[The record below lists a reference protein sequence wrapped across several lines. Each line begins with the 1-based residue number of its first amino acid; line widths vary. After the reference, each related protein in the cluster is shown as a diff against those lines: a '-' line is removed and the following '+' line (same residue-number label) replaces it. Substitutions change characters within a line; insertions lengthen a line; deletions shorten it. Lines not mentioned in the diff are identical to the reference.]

1 MPNLRVI
8 KETLKRNRDFVDF
21 STDGGHI
28 INMII
33 LTMLEQ
39 KHDFKSFASDIQG
52 SNRNPNN
59 PPGGFIPD
67 YFSLMF
73 STIYRVS
80 MGLHVSYS
88 RLFNGCA
95 RDYGAPEPF
104 GINLAFDKYGDP
116 ARRKTMTRDERNPT
130 TFYNMLRAN
139 LNTIWADG
147 TLVPIVVD
155 FAFMLS
161 RDSGNIAALKE
172 QFVICKNKET
182 YADPGKSAR
191 RIYGAFDKSGQAVNR
206 VDIIEK
212 NGNEDRVYIDGVD
225 IFTGMGNITVSGNI
239 DAVNVKYGDIL
250 EEKYELASNILN
262 NQIALCRAKI
272 KSLIATKRTA
282 VMKTENNPRGTAF
295 NPDNPIRYCDNDE
308 NITAITD
315 MNPYTDKELIKNI
328 GAQFLK
334 KKGADNLTACSCKR
348 AINYLK
354 VDGSTVTY
362 GGPDRPCLYWTHDQL
377 AAAFAIINR
386 IPVFLEGPLNHN
398 HYLYLPPAAAPPVG
412 ILAAAAAAAT
422 SARGAAAAAATS
434 AIDAAAA
441 AATSARAAAAAA
453 ARAAA
458 AAVSQR
464 PPHIAAFVAP
474 PQPPPRAQ
482 SQRSSSRQRSSS
494 KSRRLQASTGGTRAS
509 SLQKN
514 SMSVERQVTV
524 KQAGGAPCTRESLVE
539 LVEAT
544 TPDQK
549 ARILRELNTTG
560 ATQNDCLK
568 VMVSEMLNSN
578 SSIFDMELLIRN
590 ITHILSNR
598 HGIEGIEV
606 TVSLLEQI
614 STDFE
619 NVLRM
624 YNEQLIDPDYNE
636 YEIEIFRYKNITGGR
651 NPALELIIYRTKS
664 EHLGLSYHILV
675 GNPTKNE
682 VLVIHRINMVNELDK
697 LLAPSYNDDDIKND
711 RENKDVLLREGII
724 LREDIIRLAEAQKKN
739 KKFSSI
745 FCLSGVILLS
755 ALLTGIGSYYI
766 VHQGGANT
774 PSPRTAKNM
783 VGEDLLNIFAKNVGV
798 SPIQGKHTYKN
809 TIDLFRDITIRFSN
823 NNETHKYIGEYIRF
837 GSIFVLEFLYT
848 ILITE
853 FHFSVFVEPSEP
865 FLIKKNISGK
875 DMGGYVTHEL
885 VLFIKNLVDY
895 IVNNTTEPHLFGA
908 AIFLPDILY
917 DLDQQPLIKDLHAF
931 MNCFQDYYSDYQGF
945 YDKRRFEAIATS
957 EREACMGIV
966 RAIVNKTKHDVKML
980 NKEIAHM
987 SEGDLYKYLSEHF
1000 PEGYLETN
1008 IKRADILTKNIYTPP
1023 STGMSKSNTSATT
1036 ETTLKNRNPFDVK
1049 YNKYA
1054 KKPFNSGSRWNR
1066 GAMVSAR
1073 GGRKTRRRRRR

>member
-1 MPNLRVI
+1 MAVPNLRVI
-8 KETLKRNRDFVDF
+8 KERVKGNRDFVDF

-52 SNRNPNN
+52 SNRNPIN

-73 STIYRVS
+73 STIYRMS

-104 GINLAFDKYGDP
+104 GMKLAFNKYGDP
-116 ARRKTMTRDERNPT
+116 ARRITMTRDENNPT
-130 TFYNMLRAN
+130 TFYNQLRTH
-139 LNTIWADG
+139 LNSIWGDG

-161 RDSGNIAALKE
+161 RDSGNIEALQKH
-172 QFVICKNKET
+172 FVICKNKET

-282 VMKTENNPRGTAF
+282 VMTTGNNPYGTAF
-295 NPDNPIRYCDNDE
+295 NPGNSIKYCDNDE
-308 NITAITD
+308 NISTITR
-315 MNPYTDKELIKNI
+315 MNPYTDNELIKNI

-386 IPVFLEGPLNHN
+386 IPVFLESPQHDNHQ
-398 HYLYLPPAAAPPVG
+398 LYLPPAAAAAYMSPP
-412 ILAAAAAAAT
+412 LPAP
-422 SARGAAAAAATS
+422 
-434 AIDAAAA
+434 
-441 AATSARAAAAAA
+441 A
-453 ARAAA
+453 ARAAGIT
-458 AAVSQR
+458 QR
-464 PPHIAAFVAP
+464 
-474 PQPPPRAQ
+474 RG
-482 SQRSSSRQRSSS
+482 SLT
-494 KSRRLQASTGGTRAS
+494 RRGGTRAS
-509 SLQKN
+509 SLQIN

-524 KQAGGAPCTRESLVE
+524 KQAGGAQCTRQSLVD

-549 ARILRELNTTG
+549 ARILRELNTKGT
-560 ATQNDCLK
+560 TQNDCLK
-568 VMVSEMLNSN
+568 NMVSEMLNSN

-590 ITHILSNR
+590 IKHILSNK
-598 HGIEGIEV
+598 HIKQGIGG

-624 YNEQLIDPDYNE
+624 YNEQLIRPGYHE
-636 YEIEIFRYKNITGGR
+636 YDGEIFRYKNISGGGI
-651 NPALELIIYRTKS
+651 PALELIISRTIQ
-664 EHLGLSYHILV
+664 EHFGLSYHIQV
-675 GNPTKNE
+675 KN
-682 VLVIHRINMVNELDK
+682 HINMLVEKNTINMEQELDS
-697 LLAPSYNDDDIKND
+697 LLAPSYNEDEINW
-711 RENKDVLLREGII
+711 
-724 LREDIIRLAEAQKKN
+724 EDIIRLAEAQKKD

-755 ALLTGIGSYYI
+755 VLLTYIGSYYT

-774 PSPRTAKNM
+774 PSPRTVKNM

-1049 YNKYA
+1049 YKYA
-1054 KKPFNSGSRWNR
+1054 KKPSNSGSRWNR